1 MKNEKTIVVTTYGH
15 DETIDKIAVSLF
27 NYSLFNSVST
37 DAETYCRTIN
47 GLELKDNKWINAR
60 VINEHQQYRFDMFI
74 PFNFSNLI
82 MKLKD
87 RDIQK
92 VLRETDNYDVAN
104 SLDGEDEIIKEKI
117 FSNMSKRAV
126 QIIKE
131 DMKCLGP
138 VRIRNVKES
147 QEKIVNLIKTLSEFK
162 EINLEGETE

>member
-1 MKNEKTIVVTTYGH
+1 MNKEKTIVVTTYGH
-15 DETIDKIAVSLF
+15 EKIIDKIAVSLL
-27 NYSLFNSVST
+27 NYSMFNSISK

-47 GLELKDNKWINAR
+47 ELELKGNKWINAR
-60 VINEHQQYRFDMFI
+60 VVNEHQQYALDVFI
-74 PFNFSNLI
+74 PYNFSNLI
-82 MKLKD
+82 MKLND

-138 VRIRNVKES
+138 VRLRNIKES
-147 QEKIVNLIKTLSEFK
+147 QEKIVNLIKTLSEFR
-162 EINLEGETE
+162 EIDLEEETE